1 MNEKLVKELF
11 ELCEKHQLKITTA
24 ESCTGGLIAKIITDV
39 SGSSKYFQQGFITY
53 SNEAKISLLKVKSTT
68 IGSYGAVSMQV
79 ANQMALGTLSYFAG
93 NDNII
98 SISTT
103 GIAGPDGGTNS
114 KPVGL
119 VYMSVAN
126 GNKVGCF
133 RNKFSGTRNS
143 IRNQTSIMALKLLIN
158 QIKLWKI

>member
-11 ELCEKHQLKITTA
+11 ELCEKYQLKITTA

-53 SNEAKISLLKVKSTT
+53 SNESKISLLKVKSTT

-79 ANQMALGTLSYFAG
+79 ANQMALGALNYFSG
-93 NDNII
+93 NNII
-98 SISTT
+98 CVSTT
-103 GIAGPDGGTNS
+103 GIAGPDGSSNN

-119 VYMSVAN
+119 VYISIAL
-126 GNKVGCF
+126 GNKTVCF
-133 RNKFSGTRNS
+133 RNKFSGTRS
-143 IRNQTSIMALKLLIN
+143 LIRNQSATKAIRLLIN